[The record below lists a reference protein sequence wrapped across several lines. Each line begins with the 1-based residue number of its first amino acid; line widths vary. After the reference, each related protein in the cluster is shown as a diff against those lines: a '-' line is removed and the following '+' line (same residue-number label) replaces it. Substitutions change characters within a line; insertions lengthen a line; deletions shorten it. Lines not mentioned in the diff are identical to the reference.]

1 MPTVSPVSWGIHCI
15 AEMLLYS
22 RLDAVYSLG
31 SGEVDLLEIDV
42 PPMLIGKTVFQ
53 NGAPLIHTEVRSED
67 S

>member
-1 MPTVSPVSWGIHCI
+1 
-15 AEMLLYS
+15 MLLYS